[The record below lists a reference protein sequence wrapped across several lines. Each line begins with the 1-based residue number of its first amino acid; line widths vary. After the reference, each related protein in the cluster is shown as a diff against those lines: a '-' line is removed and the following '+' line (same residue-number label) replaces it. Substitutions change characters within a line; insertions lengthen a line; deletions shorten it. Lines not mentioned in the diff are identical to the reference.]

1 MHYEL
6 MIYLA
11 AVNVVTFFM
20 YGIDKLKAKRSKW
33 RISEAAL
40 LWMAVIGGSIGA
52 WLGIKIWHHKTMH
65 KKFKYGVPAII
76 ILQIAALP
84 MLLAGQPRLELR
96 SNSTARIVANGKPML
111 MIGGELGNSSASTPE
126 DVKRTFAHLSKIG
139 LNTVLAPVSWE
150 LIEPQEGTF
159 DMSSLDVILTEAR
172 RNGLRVVLLWFG
184 AWKNSMS
191 CYAPE
196 WFKRD
201 VKRFP
206 RAHTQD
212 GKPVEEASSLSKNV
226 LEADK
231 RAFCRI
237 MEHLRDHDAQEQT
250 VIMVQVENEIGMI
263 EVPRDYSDD
272 ATHMYRTA
280 VPQQLTAYLAKHQ
293 KSLHPYLKEKLQ
305 PQAKAGANWAQLFGD
320 DIYTEEIFQTWTYAT
335 YVEQIA
341 KAGREV
347 YNLPMYVN
355 VALDS
360 RGRKPGQYPSGGPLA
375 HLIDLWHCGAP
386 SIDVLGVDIYDKG
399 IKSWLEKYHLPNN
412 PLFVPEI
419 RLEDKDAM
427 YALYA
432 FGHHGAMG
440 FCPFSIEDY
449 PLTKS
454 NKSNDWKQMDLSQD
468 DQLNAFSSAGTSL
481 SPLVASYKLLRQAE
495 PLILERQG
503 TKDMDAV
510 LLDNGQREAEI
521 ITPDGIRL
529 TIKHSYTLGWEP
541 GAKDA
546 EWPEAACIILRLGK
560 EDYLVIGSGVVVTYS
575 PAESSSTWQKGDKRI
590 GLAKCEEVEIVD
602 GKQRI
607 VRHLNGDQTHQGRH
621 IRIPVGQF
629 QIQHF
634 KLYRY

>member
-1 MHYEL
+1 MKHIL
-6 MIYLA
+6 
-11 AVNVVTFFM
+11 TT
-20 YGIDKLKAKRSKW
+20 
-33 RISEAAL
+33 L
-40 LWMAVIGGSIGA
+40 LLSLLTVGA
-52 WLGIKIWHHKTMH
+52 Q
-65 KKFKYGVPAII
+65 A
-76 ILQIAALP
+76 Q
-84 MLLAGQPRLELR
+84 QNPRLER
-96 SNSTARIVANGKPML
+96 CGNSTARIVANGKPML
-111 MIGGELGNSSASTPE
+111 MIGGELGNSSASTPD
-126 DVKRTFAHLSKIG
+126 DVKRTFSHLHQMG
-139 LNTVLAPVSWE
+139 LNTVLVPLSWE
-150 LIEPQEGTF
+150 LIEPQEGAF
-159 DMSSLDVILTEAR
+159 DMSSLDTILNEAR
-172 RNGLRVVLLWFG
+172 LNELKVVLLWFG

-206 RAHTQD
+206 RAHTPE

-237 MEHLRDHDAQEQT
+237 MQHLRDHDAQEQT

-263 EVPRDYSDD
+263 EVPRDYSAD
-272 ATHMYRTA
+272 ATRIYQSA
-280 VPQQLTAYLAKHQ
+280 VPQQLTDYLKKYQ

-305 PQAKAGANWAQLFGD
+305 PKAQAGANWPQLFGD

-341 KAGREV
+341 KAGRDI

-355 VALDS
+355 VALNS
-360 RGRKPGQYPSGGPLA
+360 RDRKPGQYPSGGPLA

-399 IKSWLEKYHLPNN
+399 IKSWLSKYHLPNN

-419 RLEDKDAM
+419 RLDDKDAM

-449 PLTKS
+449 PLTTAT
-454 NKSNDWKQMDLSQD
+454 NANDWKQMDLSQD
-468 DQLNAFSSAGTSL
+468 DQLNAFSTVGSSR
-481 SPLVASYKLLRQAE
+481 SPLVASYRLLRQAE

-510 LLDNGQREAEI
+510 LLDNEQREAEI
-521 ITPDGIRL
+521 VTTDGIRL
-529 TIKHSYTLGWEP
+529 TVKHSYTLGWEP

-546 EWPEAACIILRLGK
+546 AWPETACIILRLAK
-560 EDYLVIGSGVVVTYS
+560 EDYLVIGSGVVVTFS
-575 PAESSSTWQKGDKRI
+575 PAESSATWQKGDKRI

-602 GKQRI
+602 GRQQI

-621 IRIPVGQF
+621 VRIPVGAF

>member
-1 MHYEL
+1 MKNL
-6 MIYLA
+6 LISLLLCILA
-11 AVNVVTFFM
+11 M
-20 YGIDKLKAKRSKW
+20 
-33 RISEAAL
+33 
-40 LWMAVIGGSIGA
+40 GA
-52 WLGIKIWHHKTMH
+52 Q
-65 KKFKYGVPAII
+65 A
-76 ILQIAALP
+76 QR
-84 MLLAGQPRLELR
+84 QPRLEHR
-96 SNSTARIVANGKPML
+96 DNSTARIVVNDRPML

-126 DVKRTFAHLSKIG
+126 DVKRTFSHLHKMG
-139 LNTVLAPVSWE
+139 LNTVLVPVSWE
-150 LIEPQEGTF
+150 LIEPQEGEF
-159 DMSSLDVILTEAR
+159 DMGTLDVILSEAR
-172 RNGLRVVLLWFG
+172 HNELKVVLLWFG

-206 RAHTQD
+206 RAHTSE
-212 GKPVEEASSLSKNV
+212 GVPVEEASSLSKNV

-231 RAFCRI
+231 RAFCHV
-237 MEHLRDHDAQEQT
+237 MAYLRDHDALEQT

-263 EVPRDYSDD
+263 EVPRDYSAD
-272 ATHMYRTA
+272 ATRLYQSA
-280 VPQQLTAYLAKHQ
+280 VPKQLTDYLKRHQ

-341 KAGREV
+341 KAGREI

-355 VALDS
+355 VALNS
-360 RGRKPGQYPSGGPLA
+360 RDRKPGQYPSGGPLA

-399 IKSWLEKYHLPNN
+399 IKSWLAKYHLPNN

-440 FCPFSIEDY
+440 FCPFSIENY
-449 PLTKS
+449 PLTTVS
-454 NKSNDWKQMDLSQD
+454 NANDWKQMDLSQD
-468 DQLNAFSSAGTSL
+468 DQLNAFSAVGTSL
-481 SPLVASYKLLRQAE
+481 SPLVAAYQLLRQAE

-510 LLDNGQREAEI
+510 LLDNEQREAEI
-521 ITPDGIRL
+521 VTADGIRL
-529 TIKHSYTLGWEP
+529 TVKHSYSLGWEP

-546 EWPEAACIILRLGK
+546 EWPETACIILRLGK
-560 EDYLVIGSGVVVTYS
+560 EDYLVIGSGVVVTF
-575 PAESSSTWQKGDKRI
+575 QQRI

-607 VRHLNGDQTHQGRH
+607 IRHLNGDQTHQGRH
-621 IRIPVGQF
+621 VRIPVGAF

>member
-1 MHYEL
+1 MWHKIISRL
-6 MIYLA
+6 LDDMKNLLISLLLCILA
-11 AVNVVTFFM
+11 M
-20 YGIDKLKAKRSKW
+20 
-33 RISEAAL
+33 
-40 LWMAVIGGSIGA
+40 GA
-52 WLGIKIWHHKTMH
+52 Q
-65 KKFKYGVPAII
+65 A
-76 ILQIAALP
+76 QR
-84 MLLAGQPRLELR
+84 QPRLEHR
-96 SNSTARIVANGKPML
+96 DNSTARIVVNDRPML

-126 DVKRTFAHLSKIG
+126 DVKRTFSHLHKMG
-139 LNTVLAPVSWE
+139 LNTVLVPVSWE
-150 LIEPQEGTF
+150 LIEPQEGEFYMGT
-159 DMSSLDVILTEAR
+159 LDVILSEAR
-172 RNGLRVVLLWFG
+172 HNELKVVLLWFG

-206 RAHTQD
+206 RAHTSE
-212 GKPVEEASSLSKNV
+212 GVPVEEASSLSKNV

-231 RAFCRI
+231 RAFCHV
-237 MEHLRDHDAQEQT
+237 MAYLRDHDALEQT

-263 EVPRDYSDD
+263 EVPRDYSAN
-272 ATHMYRTA
+272 ATRLYQSA
-280 VPQQLTAYLAKHQ
+280 VPKQLTDYLKRYQ

-305 PQAKAGANWAQLFGD
+305 PQAKAGGNWAQLFGD

-341 KAGREV
+341 KAGREI

-355 VALDS
+355 VALNS
-360 RGRKPGQYPSGGPLA
+360 RDRKPGQYPSGGPLA

-399 IKSWLEKYHLPNN
+399 IKSWLAKYHQPNN

-440 FCPFSIEDY
+440 FCPFSIENY
-449 PLTKS
+449 PLTTVS
-454 NKSNDWKQMDLSQD
+454 NANDWKQMDFSQD
-468 DQLNAFSSAGTSL
+468 DQLNAFSAVGTSR
-481 SPLVASYKLLRQAE
+481 SPLVAAYQLLRQAE

-510 LLDNGQREAEI
+510 LLDNEQREAEI
-521 ITPDGIRL
+521 VTADGFRFTIR
-529 TIKHSYTLGWEP
+529 HSYSLGWEP
-541 GAKDA
+541 GAKGA
-546 EWPEAACIILRLGK
+546 EWPETACIILRLGK
-560 EDYLVIGSGVVVTYS
+560 EDYLVIGSGVVVTF
-575 PAESSSTWQKGDKRI
+575 QQRI

-607 VRHLNGDQTHQGRH
+607 IRHLNGDQTHQGRH
-621 IRIPVGQF
+621 VRIPVGAF

>member
-1 MHYEL
+1 
-6 MIYLA
+6 
-11 AVNVVTFFM
+11 
-20 YGIDKLKAKRSKW
+20 
-33 RISEAAL
+33 
-40 LWMAVIGGSIGA
+40 
-52 WLGIKIWHHKTMH
+52 
-65 KKFKYGVPAII
+65 
-76 ILQIAALP
+76 
-84 MLLAGQPRLELR
+84 
-96 SNSTARIVANGKPML
+96 
-111 MIGGELGNSSASTPE
+111 
-126 DVKRTFAHLSKIG
+126 
-139 LNTVLAPVSWE
+139 
-150 LIEPQEGTF
+150 
-159 DMSSLDVILTEAR
+159 
-172 RNGLRVVLLWFG
+172 
-184 AWKNSMS
+184 MS

-206 RAHTQD
+206 RAHTPE
-212 GKPVEEASSLSKNV
+212 GKAVEEASSLSRNV

-237 MEHLRDHDAQEQT
+237 MEYLRSHDAQEQT
-250 VIMVQVENEIGMI
+250 VVMVQVENEIGMI
-263 EVPRDYSDD
+263 EVPRDYSAD
-272 ATHMYRTA
+272 ASRMYHGD
-280 VPQQLTAYLAKHQ
+280 VPKQLTDYIKKHQ
-293 KSLHPYLKEKLQ
+293 KTLHPYLKAKLQ
-305 PQAKAGANWAQLFGD
+305 PQAKAGANWPQMFGD

-341 KAGREV
+341 KAGREI

-355 VALDS
+355 VALNS
-360 RGRKPGQYPSGGPLA
+360 RNRQPGQYPSGGPLA

-399 IKSWLEKYHLPNN
+399 IRSWLSKYHLPNN

-419 RLEDKDAM
+419 RLDDKDAM

-449 PLTKS
+449 PLTS
-454 NKSNDWKQMDLSQD
+454 LSAANDWKQMDLSQD
-468 DQLNAFSSAGTSL
+468 DQLNAFSSVGSSL
-481 SPLVASYKLLRQAE
+481 SPLVASYQLLRQAE

-503 TKDMDAV
+503 TKDIDAV
-510 LLDNGQREAEI
+510 LIDNEQREADI
-521 ITPDGIRL
+521 VTPDGIRL
-529 TIKHSYTLGWEP
+529 TVKHSYTLGWEP

-546 EWPEAACIILRLGK
+546 EWPETACIILRLGK
-560 EDYLVIGSGVVVTYS
+560 EDYLVIGSGVVVTFS
-575 PAESSSTWQKGDKRI
+575 PAESSTTWQKGDKRI

-621 IRIPVGQF
+621 VRIPVGMF

>member
-1 MHYEL
+1 MKNL
-6 MIYLA
+6 LISLLLCILA
-11 AVNVVTFFM
+11 M
-20 YGIDKLKAKRSKW
+20 
-33 RISEAAL
+33 
-40 LWMAVIGGSIGA
+40 GA
-52 WLGIKIWHHKTMH
+52 Q
-65 KKFKYGVPAII
+65 A
-76 ILQIAALP
+76 QR
-84 MLLAGQPRLELR
+84 QPRLEHR
-96 SNSTARIVANGKPML
+96 DNSTARIVVNDRPML

-126 DVKRTFAHLSKIG
+126 DVKRTFSHLHKMG
-139 LNTVLAPVSWE
+139 LNTVLVPVSWE
-150 LIEPQEGTF
+150 LIEPQEGEF
-159 DMSSLDVILTEAR
+159 DMGTLDVILSEAR
-172 RNGLRVVLLWFG
+172 HNELKVVLLWFG

-206 RAHTQD
+206 RAHTSE
-212 GKPVEEASSLSKNV
+212 GVPVEEASSLSKNV

-231 RAFCRI
+231 RAFCHV
-237 MEHLRDHDAQEQT
+237 MAYLRDHDALEQT

-263 EVPRDYSDD
+263 EVPRDYSAD
-272 ATHMYRTA
+272 ATRLYQSA
-280 VPQQLTAYLAKHQ
+280 VPKQLTDYLKRYQ

-341 KAGREV
+341 KAGREI

-355 VALDS
+355 VALNS
-360 RGRKPGQYPSGGPLA
+360 RDRKPGQYPSGGPLA

-399 IKSWLEKYHLPNN
+399 IKSWLAKYHLPNN

-449 PLTKS
+449 PLTTTS
-454 NKSNDWKQMDLSQD
+454 NANDWKQMDLSQD
-468 DQLNAFSSAGTSL
+468 DQLNIFSSVGSSL
-481 SPLVASYKLLRQAE
+481 SPLVASYQLLRQTE

-503 TKDMDAV
+503 TKEMDAV
-510 LLDNGQREAEI
+510 LLDNEQREAEI
-521 ITPDGIRL
+521 VTADGIRL
-529 TIKHSYTLGWEP
+529 TVKHSYSLGWEP

-546 EWPEAACIILRLGK
+546 EWPETACIILRLGK
-560 EDYLVIGSGVVVTYS
+560 EDYLVIGSGVVVTF
-575 PAESSSTWQKGDKRI
+575 QQRI

-602 GKQRI
+602 GKQHI
-607 VRHLNGDQTHQGRH
+607 IRHLNGDQTHQGRH
-621 IRIPVGQF
+621 VRIPVGAF

>member
-1 MHYEL
+1 M
-6 MIYLA
+6 
-11 AVNVVTFFM
+11 
-20 YGIDKLKAKRSKW
+20 KRIVFIVS
-33 RISEAAL
+33 AFL
-40 LWMAVIGGSIGA
+40 LP
-52 WLGIKIWHHKTMH
+52 L
-65 KKFKYGVPAII
+65 
-76 ILQIAALP
+76 
-84 MLLAGQPRLELR
+84 LLASQPRLEYR
-96 SNSTARIVANGKPML
+96 GNSTARIIANNKPMM
-111 MIGGELGNSSASTPE
+111 MIGGELGNSSASSPE
-126 DVKRTFAHLSKIG
+126 DVKRTFSHLRTMG
-139 LNTVLAPVSWE
+139 LNTVLVPLSWE
-150 LIEPQEGTF
+150 LIEPQEGSF
-159 DMSSLDVILTEAR
+159 DMSSLDVILAEAR
-172 RNGLRVVLLWFG
+172 RNELKVVLLWFG
-184 AWKNSMS
+184 VWKNSMS

-206 RAHTQD
+206 RAHTPE

-231 RAFCRI
+231 RAFCHI
-237 MEHLRDHDAQEQT
+237 MEYLRDHDAREQT

-263 EVPRDYSDD
+263 EVPRDFSAD
-272 ATHMYRTA
+272 ATRMYHSA
-280 VPQQLTAYLAKHQ
+280 VPKQLTDYLKKHQ
-293 KSLHPYLKEKLQ
+293 KSLHPYLKERLQ
-305 PQAKAGANWAQLFGD
+305 PQAKANANWPQLFGD

-341 KAGREV
+341 KAGREI

-355 VALDS
+355 VALNS
-360 RGRKPGQYPSGGPLA
+360 RDRKPGQYPSGGPLA

-399 IKSWLEKYHLPNN
+399 IKTWLSKYHLPNN

-449 PLTKS
+449 PLTTTT
-454 NKSNDWKQMDLSQD
+454 NAHDWKQMDLSQD
-468 DQLNAFSSAGTSL
+468 DQLNAFSIVGSSL
-481 SPLVASYKLLRQAE
+481 SPLVASYQLLRQAE

-510 LLDNGQREAEI
+510 LLDNEQREAEI
-521 ITPDGIRL
+521 VTPDGIRL
-529 TIKHSYTLGWEP
+529 TVKHSYTLGWEP
-541 GAKDA
+541 GAKDT
-546 EWPEAACIILRLGK
+546 EWPEVACIILRLGK
-560 EDYLVIGSGVVVTYS
+560 EDYLVIGSGVVVTFS
-575 PAESSSTWQKGDKRI
+575 PAESSTTWQKGDECI
-590 GLAKCEEVEIVD
+590 GLAKCEEVTLVD
-602 GKQRI
+602 GKQNI
-607 VRHLNGDQTHQGRH
+607 VRYLNGDQTHQGRH
-621 IRIPVGQF
+621 VRIPVGAF

>member
-1 MHYEL
+1 MKNIL
-6 MIYLA
+6 TI
-11 AVNVVTFFM
+11 
-20 YGIDKLKAKRSKW
+20 
-33 RISEAAL
+33 L
-40 LWMAVIGGSIGA
+40 LLCLLTTGA
-52 WLGIKIWHHKTMH
+52 QAQQKPHFEHRG
-65 KKFKYGVPAII
+65 
-76 ILQIAALP
+76 
-84 MLLAGQPRLELR
+84 
-96 SNSTARIVANGKPML
+96 NSSARIVANGKPML

-126 DVKRTFAHLSKIG
+126 DVKRTFSHLHKIG
-139 LNTVLAPVSWE
+139 LNTVLVPISWE

-159 DMSSLDVILTEAR
+159 DMSMLGVILTEAR
-172 RNGLRVVLLWFG
+172 RNELKVVLLWFG

-206 RAHTQD
+206 RAHTPE

-237 MEHLRDHDAQEQT
+237 MAYLRDYDAHEQT

-263 EVPRDYSDD
+263 EVPRDYSAD
-272 ATHMYRTA
+272 ATRMYQSA
-280 VPQQLTAYLAKHQ
+280 VPRQLTDYLKAHQ
-293 KSLHPYLKEKLQ
+293 KSLHPYLKAKLQ
-305 PQAKAGANWAQLFGD
+305 PQAKANANWSQLFGD

-341 KAGREV
+341 KAGREI
-347 YNLPMYVN
+347 YDLPMYVN
-355 VALDS
+355 VALNS
-360 RGRKPGQYPSGGPLA
+360 RNRQPGQYPSGGPLA

-399 IKSWLEKYHLPNN
+399 IRSWLSKYHLPNN

-449 PLTKS
+449 PLTTATKA
-454 NKSNDWKQMDLSQD
+454 NDWKQIDVSQN
-468 DQLNAFSSAGTSL
+468 DQLNAFSSVSSSSF
-481 SPLVASYKLLRQAE
+481 SPLVASYQLLRQAE

-503 TKDMDAV
+503 TNDMDAV
-510 LLDNGQREAEI
+510 LLDSEQREAEI
-521 ITPDGIRL
+521 VTPDGIRL
-529 TIKHSYTLGWEP
+529 TVRHSYTLGWEA
-541 GAKDA
+541 GAKDT
-546 EWPEAACIILRLGK
+546 EWPETACIILRLGK
-560 EDYLVIGSGVVVTYS
+560 EDYLVIGSGVVVTFS
-575 PAESSSTWQKGDKRI
+575 PEKGDGCI
-590 GLAKCEEVEIVD
+590 GLAKCEEVTIDD
-602 GKQRI
+602 GRQHI

-621 IRIPVGQF
+621 VRIPVGAF

>member
-1 MHYEL
+1 MRHKIISRL
-6 MIYLA
+6 LDDMKNLLISLLLCILA
-11 AVNVVTFFM
+11 M
-20 YGIDKLKAKRSKW
+20 
-33 RISEAAL
+33 
-40 LWMAVIGGSIGA
+40 GA
-52 WLGIKIWHHKTMH
+52 Q
-65 KKFKYGVPAII
+65 A
-76 ILQIAALP
+76 QR
-84 MLLAGQPRLELR
+84 QPRLEHR
-96 SNSTARIVANGKPML
+96 DNSTARIVVNDRPML

-126 DVKRTFAHLSKIG
+126 DVKRTFSHLHKMG
-139 LNTVLAPVSWE
+139 LNTVLVPVSWE
-150 LIEPQEGTF
+150 LIEPQEGEF
-159 DMSSLDVILTEAR
+159 DMGTLDVILSEAR
-172 RNGLRVVLLWFG
+172 HNELKVVLLWFG

-206 RAHTQD
+206 RAHTSE
-212 GKPVEEASSLSKNV
+212 GVPVEEASSLSKNV

-231 RAFCRI
+231 RAFCHV
-237 MEHLRDHDAQEQT
+237 MAYLRDHDALEQT

-263 EVPRDYSDD
+263 EVPRDYSAN
-272 ATHMYRTA
+272 ATRLYQSA
-280 VPQQLTAYLAKHQ
+280 VPKQLTDYLKRYQ

-341 KAGREV
+341 KAGREI

-355 VALDS
+355 VALNS
-360 RGRKPGQYPSGGPLA
+360 RDRKPGQYPSGGPLA

-399 IKSWLEKYHLPNN
+399 IKSWLAKYHLPNN

-449 PLTKS
+449 PLTTTS
-454 NKSNDWKQMDLSQD
+454 NANDWKQMDLSQD
-468 DQLNAFSSAGTSL
+468 DQLNVFSSVGSSL
-481 SPLVASYKLLRQAE
+481 SPLVASYQLLRQTE

-510 LLDNGQREAEI
+510 LLDNEQREAEI
-521 ITPDGIRL
+521 ITADGIRL
-529 TIKHSYTLGWEP
+529 TVKHSYSLGWEP

-546 EWPEAACIILRLGK
+546 EWPETACIILRLGK
-560 EDYLVIGSGVVVTYS
+560 EDYLVIGSGVVVTF
-575 PAESSSTWQKGDKRI
+575 QQRI

-602 GKQRI
+602 GKQHI
-607 VRHLNGDQTHQGRH
+607 IRHLNGDQTHQGRH
-621 IRIPVGQF
+621 VRIPVGAF

-634 KLYRY
+634 KLYRYFAEKL

>member
-1 MHYEL
+1 MKNL
-6 MIYLA
+6 LISLLLCILA
-11 AVNVVTFFM
+11 M
-20 YGIDKLKAKRSKW
+20 
-33 RISEAAL
+33 
-40 LWMAVIGGSIGA
+40 GA
-52 WLGIKIWHHKTMH
+52 Q
-65 KKFKYGVPAII
+65 A
-76 ILQIAALP
+76 QR
-84 MLLAGQPRLELR
+84 QPRLEHR
-96 SNSTARIVANGKPML
+96 DNSTARIVVNDRPML
-111 MIGGELGNSSASTPE
+111 MIGGELGNSSASTPK
-126 DVKRTFAHLSKIG
+126 DVKRTFSHLHKMG
-139 LNTVLAPVSWE
+139 LNTVLVPVSWE
-150 LIEPQEGTF
+150 LIEPQEGEF
-159 DMSSLDVILTEAR
+159 DMGTLDVILSEAR
-172 RNGLRVVLLWFG
+172 HNELKVVLLWFG

-206 RAHTQD
+206 RAHTSE
-212 GKPVEEASSLSKNV
+212 GVPVEEASSLSKNV

-231 RAFCRI
+231 RAFCHV
-237 MEHLRDHDAQEQT
+237 MAYLRDHDALEQT

-263 EVPRDYSDD
+263 EVPRDYSAN
-272 ATHMYRTA
+272 ATRLYQSA
-280 VPQQLTAYLAKHQ
+280 VPKQLTDYLKRHQ

-341 KAGREV
+341 KAGREI

-355 VALDS
+355 VALNS
-360 RGRKPGQYPSGGPLA
+360 RDRKPGQYPSGGPLA

-399 IKSWLEKYHLPNN
+399 IKSWLAKYHLPNN

-449 PLTKS
+449 PLTTTS
-454 NKSNDWKQMDLSQD
+454 NANDWKQMDLSQD
-468 DQLNAFSSAGTSL
+468 DQLNAFSSVGSSL
-481 SPLVASYKLLRQAE
+481 SPLVASYQLLRQTE

-510 LLDNGQREAEI
+510 LLDNEQREAEI
-521 ITPDGIRL
+521 VTADGIRL
-529 TIKHSYTLGWEP
+529 TVKHSYSLGWEP
-541 GAKDA
+541 GAKDV
-546 EWPEAACIILRLGK
+546 EWPETACIILRLGK
-560 EDYLVIGSGVVVTYS
+560 EDYLVIGSGVVVTF
-575 PAESSSTWQKGDKRI
+575 QQRI
-590 GLAKCEEVEIVD
+590 GLAKCEEMEIVD

-607 VRHLNGDQTHQGRH
+607 IRHLNGDQTHQGRH
-621 IRIPVGQF
+621 VRIPVGAF

>member
-1 MHYEL
+1 MNYEL

-139 LNTVLAPVSWE
+139 LNTVLSPVSWE

-172 RNGLRVVLLWFG
+172 RNGLKVVLLWFG

-201 VKRFP
+201 MKRFP

-212 GKPVEEASSLSKNV
+212 GKPVEEASSLNKNV

-272 ATHMYRTA
+272 ATHIYRTA

-341 KAGREV
+341 KAGREI

-454 NKSNDWKQMDLSQD
+454 GKSNDWKQMDLSQD

-621 IRIPVGQF
+621 VRIPIGQY

>member
-1 MHYEL
+1 
-6 MIYLA
+6 MIL
-11 AVNVVTFFM
+11 
-20 YGIDKLKAKRSKW
+20 
-33 RISEAAL
+33 SEAR
-40 LWMAVIGGSIGA
+40 
-52 WLGIKIWHHKTMH
+52 HN
-65 KKFKYGVPAII
+65 
-76 ILQIAALP
+76 
-84 MLLAGQPRLELR
+84 EL
-96 SNSTARIVANGKPML
+96 K
-111 MIGGELGNSSASTPE
+111 
-126 DVKRTFAHLSKIG
+126 
-139 LNTVLAPVSWE
+139 
-150 LIEPQEGTF
+150 
-159 DMSSLDVILTEAR
+159 
-172 RNGLRVVLLWFG
+172 VVLLWFG

-206 RAHTQD
+206 RAHTSE
-212 GKPVEEASSLSKNV
+212 GVPVEEASSLSKNV

-231 RAFCRI
+231 RAFCHVMAYLRDHDALEQTVI
-237 MEHLRDHDAQEQT
+237 MVQVENEIGMIEVLSKNVLEADKRAFCHVMAYLRDHDAQEQT

-263 EVPRDYSDD
+263 EVPRDYSAD
-272 ATHMYRTA
+272 ATRLYQSA
-280 VPQQLTAYLAKHQ
+280 VPKQLTDYLKRHQ

-341 KAGREV
+341 KAGGEI

-355 VALDS
+355 VALNS
-360 RGRKPGQYPSGGPLA
+360 RDRKPGQYPSGGPLA

-399 IKSWLEKYHLPNN
+399 IKSWLAKYHLPNN

-449 PLTKS
+449 PLTTTS
-454 NKSNDWKQMDLSQD
+454 NANDWKQMDLSQD
-468 DQLNAFSSAGTSL
+468 DQLNAFSSVGSSL
-481 SPLVASYKLLRQAE
+481 SPLVASYQLLRQTE

-510 LLDNGQREAEI
+510 LLDNEQREAEI
-521 ITPDGIRL
+521 ITADGIRL
-529 TIKHSYTLGWEP
+529 TVKHSYSLGWEP

-546 EWPEAACIILRLGK
+546 EWPETACIILRLGK
-560 EDYLVIGSGVVVTYS
+560 EDYLVIGSGVVVTF
-575 PAESSSTWQKGDKRI
+575 QQRI

-607 VRHLNGDQTHQGRH
+607 IRHLNGDQTHQGRH
-621 IRIPVGQF
+621 VRIPVGN
-629 QIQHF
+629 
-634 KLYRY
+634 YRPK

>member
-1 MHYEL
+1 MKNL
-6 MIYLA
+6 LISLLLCILA
-11 AVNVVTFFM
+11 M
-20 YGIDKLKAKRSKW
+20 
-33 RISEAAL
+33 
-40 LWMAVIGGSIGA
+40 GA
-52 WLGIKIWHHKTMH
+52 Q
-65 KKFKYGVPAII
+65 A
-76 ILQIAALP
+76 QR
-84 MLLAGQPRLELR
+84 QPRLEHR
-96 SNSTARIVANGKPML
+96 DNSTARIVVNDRPML

-126 DVKRTFAHLSKIG
+126 DVKRTFSHLHKMG
-139 LNTVLAPVSWE
+139 LNTVLVPVSWE
-150 LIEPQEGTF
+150 LIEPQEGEF
-159 DMSSLDVILTEAR
+159 DMGTLDVILSEAR
-172 RNGLRVVLLWFG
+172 HNELKVVLLWFG

-206 RAHTQD
+206 RAHTSE
-212 GKPVEEASSLSKNV
+212 GVPVEEASSLSKNV

-231 RAFCRI
+231 RAFCHV
-237 MEHLRDHDAQEQT
+237 MAYLRDHDALEQT

-263 EVPRDYSDD
+263 EVPRDYSAD
-272 ATHMYRTA
+272 ATRMYQSA
-280 VPQQLTAYLAKHQ
+280 VPKQLTDYLKRYQ

-341 KAGREV
+341 KAGREI

-355 VALDS
+355 VALNS
-360 RGRKPGQYPSGGPLA
+360 RDRKPGQYPSGGPLA

-399 IKSWLEKYHLPNN
+399 IKSWLAKYHLPNN

-449 PLTKS
+449 PLTTTS
-454 NKSNDWKQMDLSQD
+454 NANDWKQMDLSQD
-468 DQLNAFSSAGTSL
+468 DQLNVFSSVGSSL
-481 SPLVASYKLLRQAE
+481 SPFVASYQLLRQTE

-510 LLDNGQREAEI
+510 LLDNEQREAEI
-521 ITPDGIRL
+521 VTADGIRL
-529 TIKHSYTLGWEP
+529 TVKHSYSLGWEP

-546 EWPEAACIILRLGK
+546 EWPETACIILRLGK
-560 EDYLVIGSGVVVTYS
+560 EDYLVIGSGVVVTF
-575 PAESSSTWQKGDKRI
+575 QQRI

-607 VRHLNGDQTHQGRH
+607 IRHLNGDQTHQGRH
-621 IRIPVGQF
+621 VRIPVGAF

>member
-1 MHYEL
+1 MKNL
-6 MIYLA
+6 LISLLLCILA
-11 AVNVVTFFM
+11 M
-20 YGIDKLKAKRSKW
+20 
-33 RISEAAL
+33 
-40 LWMAVIGGSIGA
+40 GA
-52 WLGIKIWHHKTMH
+52 Q
-65 KKFKYGVPAII
+65 A
-76 ILQIAALP
+76 QR
-84 MLLAGQPRLELR
+84 QPRLEHR
-96 SNSTARIVANGKPML
+96 DNSTARIVVNDRPML

-126 DVKRTFAHLSKIG
+126 DVKRTFSHLHKMG
-139 LNTVLAPVSWE
+139 LNTVLVPVSWE
-150 LIEPQEGTF
+150 LIEPQEGEF
-159 DMSSLDVILTEAR
+159 DMGTLDVILSEAR
-172 RNGLRVVLLWFG
+172 HNELKVVLLWFG

-206 RAHTQD
+206 RAHTSE
-212 GKPVEEASSLSKNV
+212 GVPVEEASSLSKNV

-231 RAFCRI
+231 RAFCHV
-237 MEHLRDHDAQEQT
+237 MAYLRDHDALEQT

-263 EVPRDYSDD
+263 EVPRDYSAN
-272 ATHMYRTA
+272 ATRLYQSA
-280 VPQQLTAYLAKHQ
+280 VPKQLTDYLKRHQ

-341 KAGREV
+341 KAGREI

-355 VALDS
+355 VALNS
-360 RGRKPGQYPSGGPLA
+360 RDRKPGQYPSGGPLA

-399 IKSWLEKYHLPNN
+399 IKSWLAKYHLPNN

-449 PLTKS
+449 PLTTTS
-454 NKSNDWKQMDLSQD
+454 NANDWKQMDLSQD
-468 DQLNAFSSAGTSL
+468 DQLNAFSSVGSSL
-481 SPLVASYKLLRQAE
+481 SPLVASYQLLRQTE

-510 LLDNGQREAEI
+510 LLDNEQREAEI
-521 ITPDGIRL
+521 VTADGIRL
-529 TIKHSYTLGWEP
+529 TVKHSYSLGWEP

-546 EWPEAACIILRLGK
+546 EWPETACIILRLGK
-560 EDYLVIGSGVVVTYS
+560 EDYLVIGSGVVVTF
-575 PAESSSTWQKGDKRI
+575 QQRI

-602 GKQRI
+602 GKQHI
-607 VRHLNGDQTHQGRH
+607 IRHLNGDQTHQGRH
-621 IRIPVGQF
+621 VRIPVGAF

>member
-6 MIYLA
+6 IIYLA

-84 MLLAGQPRLELR
+84 MLLAGQPRLEHR
-96 SNSTARIVANGKPML
+96 SNSTARIIANGKPML

-126 DVKRTFAHLSKIG
+126 DVKRTFSHLSKIG
-139 LNTVLAPVSWE
+139 LNTVLVPVSWE

-172 RNGLRVVLLWFG
+172 RNGLKVVLLWFG

-201 VKRFP
+201 VRRFP
-206 RAHTQD
+206 RAHTPE

-226 LEADK
+226 MEADR

-272 ATHMYRTA
+272 ATRMYQSA
-280 VPQQLTAYLAKHQ
+280 VPQQLTDYLTKHQ

-305 PQAKAGANWAQLFGD
+305 KTANRQQPTANWAQLFGD

-341 KAGREV
+341 KAGREI

-419 RLEDKDAM
+419 RLEDKDA
-427 YALYA
+427 
-432 FGHHGAMG
+432 
-440 FCPFSIEDY
+440 
-449 PLTKS
+449 
-454 NKSNDWKQMDLSQD
+454 
-468 DQLNAFSSAGTSL
+468 
-481 SPLVASYKLLRQAE
+481 
-495 PLILERQG
+495 
-503 TKDMDAV
+503 
-510 LLDNGQREAEI
+510 
-521 ITPDGIRL
+521 
-529 TIKHSYTLGWEP
+529 
-541 GAKDA
+541 

-560 EDYLVIGSGVVVTYS
+560 EDYLVIGSGVVMTYS
-575 PAESSSTWQKGDKRI
+575 PAESSATWQKGDKRI

-621 IRIPVGQF
+621 VRIPIGQF

>member
-1 MHYEL
+1 MKNL
-6 MIYLA
+6 LISLLLCILA
-11 AVNVVTFFM
+11 M
-20 YGIDKLKAKRSKW
+20 
-33 RISEAAL
+33 
-40 LWMAVIGGSIGA
+40 GA
-52 WLGIKIWHHKTMH
+52 Q
-65 KKFKYGVPAII
+65 A
-76 ILQIAALP
+76 QR
-84 MLLAGQPRLELR
+84 QPRLEHR
-96 SNSTARIVANGKPML
+96 DNSTARIVVNDRPML

-126 DVKRTFAHLSKIG
+126 DVKRTFSHLHKMG
-139 LNTVLAPVSWE
+139 LNTVLVPVSWE
-150 LIEPQEGTF
+150 LIEPQEGEF
-159 DMSSLDVILTEAR
+159 DMGTLDVILSEAR
-172 RNGLRVVLLWFG
+172 HNELKVVLLWFG

-206 RAHTQD
+206 RAHTSE
-212 GKPVEEASSLSKNV
+212 GVPVEEASSLSKNV

-231 RAFCRI
+231 RAFCHV
-237 MEHLRDHDAQEQT
+237 MAYLRDHDALEQT

-263 EVPRDYSDD
+263 EVPRDYSAD
-272 ATHMYRTA
+272 ATRLYQSA
-280 VPQQLTAYLAKHQ
+280 VPKQLTDYLKRYQ

-341 KAGREV
+341 KAGREI

-355 VALDS
+355 VALNS
-360 RGRKPGQYPSGGPLA
+360 RDRKPGQYPSGGPLA

-399 IKSWLEKYHLPNN
+399 IKSWLAKYHLPNN

-449 PLTKS
+449 PLTTTS
-454 NKSNDWKQMDLSQD
+454 NANDWKQMDLSQD
-468 DQLNAFSSAGTSL
+468 DQLNIFSSVGSSL
-481 SPLVASYKLLRQAE
+481 SPLVASYQLLRQTE

-510 LLDNGQREAEI
+510 LLDNEQREAEI
-521 ITPDGIRL
+521 VTADGIRL
-529 TIKHSYTLGWEP
+529 TVKHSYSLGWEP

-546 EWPEAACIILRLGK
+546 EWPETACIILRLGK
-560 EDYLVIGSGVVVTYS
+560 EDYLVIGSGVVVTF
-575 PAESSSTWQKGDKRI
+575 QQRI

-602 GKQRI
+602 GKQHI
-607 VRHLNGDQTHQGRH
+607 IRHLNGDQTHQGRH
-621 IRIPVGQF
+621 VRIPVGAF

>member
-1 MHYEL
+1 
-6 MIYLA
+6 
-11 AVNVVTFFM
+11 
-20 YGIDKLKAKRSKW
+20 
-33 RISEAAL
+33 
-40 LWMAVIGGSIGA
+40 
-52 WLGIKIWHHKTMH
+52 
-65 KKFKYGVPAII
+65 
-76 ILQIAALP
+76 
-84 MLLAGQPRLELR
+84 
-96 SNSTARIVANGKPML
+96 ML

-126 DVKRTFAHLSKIG
+126 DVRRTFSHLHKMG
-139 LNTVLAPVSWE
+139 LNTVLVPISWE

-159 DMSSLDVILTEAR
+159 DMSMLGVILTEAR
-172 RNGLRVVLLWFG
+172 RNKLKVVLLWFG

-191 CYAPE
+191 CYVPE

-206 RAHTQD
+206 RAHTPE

-237 MEHLRDHDAQEQT
+237 MAYLRDHDAHEQT

-263 EVPRDYSDD
+263 EVPRDYSAD
-272 ATHMYRTA
+272 ATRMYQSA
-280 VPQQLTAYLAKHQ
+280 VPRQLTDYLKAHQ
-293 KSLHPYLKEKLQ
+293 KSLHPYLKAKLQ
-305 PQAKAGANWAQLFGD
+305 PQAKANANWPQLFGD

-341 KAGREV
+341 KSGREI
-347 YNLPMYVN
+347 YDLPMYVN
-355 VALDS
+355 VALNS
-360 RGRKPGQYPSGGPLA
+360 RNRQPGQYPSGGPLA

-399 IKSWLEKYHLPNN
+399 IRSWLSKYHLPNN

-449 PLTKS
+449 PLTTATKA
-454 NKSNDWKQMDLSQD
+454 NDWKQIDVSQD
-468 DQLNAFSSAGTSL
+468 DQLNAFSSVSSSSF
-481 SPLVASYKLLRQAE
+481 SPLVASYQLLRQAE

-503 TKDMDAV
+503 TNDMDAV
-510 LLDNGQREAEI
+510 LLDSEQREAEI
-521 ITPDGIRL
+521 VTPDGIRL
-529 TIKHSYTLGWEP
+529 TVRHSYTLGWEA
-541 GAKDA
+541 GAKDT
-546 EWPEAACIILRLGK
+546 EWPETACIILRLGK
-560 EDYLVIGSGVVVTYS
+560 EDYLVIGSGVVVTFS
-575 PAESSSTWQKGDKRI
+575 PEKGDGCI
-590 GLAKCEEVEIVD
+590 GLAKCEEVTIDD
-602 GKQRI
+602 GRQHI

-621 IRIPVGQF
+621 VRIPVGAF

>member
-1 MHYEL
+1 M
-6 MIYLA
+6 
-11 AVNVVTFFM
+11 
-20 YGIDKLKAKRSKW
+20 KR
-33 RISEAAL
+33 L
-40 LWMAVIGGSIGA
+40 
-52 WLGIKIWHHKTMH
+52 
-65 KKFKYGVPAII
+65 II
-76 ILQIAALP
+76 ITLASIFH
-84 MLLAGQPRLELR
+84 LLASAQPKLEHR
-96 SNSTARIVANGKPML
+96 DNSTARIVANGKPML

-126 DVKRTFAHLSKIG
+126 DVKQTFSHIRKLG

-172 RNGLRVVLLWFG
+172 RNDLKVVLLWFG

-201 VKRFP
+201 TKRFP
-206 RAHTQD
+206 RAHTIENPPSR
-212 GKPVEEASSLSKNV
+212 GLRGASENKPVEEASSLSKNV

-237 MEHLRDHDAQEQT
+237 MEHLRDNDTAKQT
-250 VIMVQVENEIGMI
+250 VIMIQVENEIGMI
-263 EVPRDYSDD
+263 DVPRDYSDE
-272 ATHMYRTA
+272 ATKLYQST
-280 VPQQLTAYLAKHQ
+280 VPKQLTDYLKKNQ

-305 PQAKAGANWAQLFGD
+305 PQAKANADWAELFGE

-341 KAGREV
+341 KAGRAI

-355 VALDS
+355 VALNS
-360 RGRKPGQYPSGGPLA
+360 RDRKPGQYPSGGPLA

-399 IKSWLEKYHLPNN
+399 IKSWFSKYHLPNN

-449 PLTKS
+449 PLYSNTKG
-454 NKSNDWKQMDLSQD
+454 NDMSGMDLSQD
-468 DQLNAFSSAGTSL
+468 DQLNAFSAGGSLL
-481 SPLVASYKLLRQAE
+481 SPIAASYQLLRQAE

-510 LLDNGQREAEI
+510 LLDNEHREAEI
-521 ITPDGIRL
+521 ITPDDICL
-529 TIKHSYTLGWEP
+529 TIKHSYSLGWEP

-560 EDYLVIGSGVVVTYS
+560 EDYLVIGSGVVITYTD
-575 PAESSSTWQKGDKRI
+575 AKAGITWKQGDTRI
-590 GLAKCEEVEIVD
+590 GLAKCESVDISD
-602 GKQRI
+602 GKMKI
-607 VRHLNGDQTHQGRH
+607 KRHLNGDQTHQGRH
-621 IRIPVGQF
+621 VRIPVGQF
-629 QIQHF
+629 DIQHF
-634 KLYRY
+634 RLYRYK

>member
-1 MHYEL
+1 MKNL
-6 MIYLA
+6 I
-11 AVNVVTFFM
+11 
-20 YGIDKLKAKRSKW
+20 
-33 RISEAAL
+33 ISL
-40 LWMAVIGGSIGA
+40 LLCLLTMGA
-52 WLGIKIWHHKTMH
+52 Q
-65 KKFKYGVPAII
+65 A
-76 ILQIAALP
+76 QR
-84 MLLAGQPRLELR
+84 QPRLEHR
-96 SNSTARIVANGKPML
+96 DNSTARIVVNDRPML

-126 DVKRTFAHLSKIG
+126 DVKRTFSHLHKMG
-139 LNTVLAPVSWE
+139 LNTVLVPVSWE
-150 LIEPQEGTF
+150 LIEPQEGEF
-159 DMSSLDVILTEAR
+159 DMGTLDVILSEAR
-172 RNGLRVVLLWFG
+172 RNELKVVLLWFG

-206 RAHTQD
+206 RAHTSE

-231 RAFCRI
+231 RAFCHV
-237 MEHLRDHDAQEQT
+237 MAYLRDHDALEQT

-263 EVPRDYSDD
+263 EVPRDYSAD
-272 ATHMYRTA
+272 ATRLYQSA
-280 VPQQLTAYLAKHQ
+280 VPKQLTDYLKRHQ

-341 KAGREV
+341 KAGREI

-355 VALDS
+355 VALNS
-360 RGRKPGQYPSGGPLA
+360 RDRKPGQYPSGGPLA

-399 IKSWLEKYHLPNN
+399 IKSWLAKYHLPNN

-449 PLTKS
+449 PLTTTS
-454 NKSNDWKQMDLSQD
+454 NANDWKQMDLSQD
-468 DQLNAFSSAGTSL
+468 DQLNAFSSVGSSL
-481 SPLVASYKLLRQAE
+481 SPLVASYQLLRQTE

-510 LLDNGQREAEI
+510 LLDNEQREAEI
-521 ITPDGIRL
+521 VTADGIRL
-529 TIKHSYTLGWEP
+529 TVKHSYSLGWEP

-546 EWPEAACIILRLGK
+546 EWPETACIILRLGK
-560 EDYLVIGSGVVVTYS
+560 EDYLVIGSGVVVTF
-575 PAESSSTWQKGDKRI
+575 QQRI

-602 GKQRI
+602 GKQHI
-607 VRHLNGDQTHQGRH
+607 IRHLNGDQTHQGRH
-621 IRIPVGQF
+621 VRIPVGAF

-634 KLYRY
+634 KLYRYLAEKL